1 MEILKRLPDSIQ
13 HKIVY
18 MVLEHPV
25 ATIFKKHIEIKRYTI
40 CSPPYTI
47 LQEYMIITDTENK
60 ADELRNRAVEIYS
73 CDNRERSDI
82 IDRKV
87 MAYKL
92 KFINEY
98 LKTAFIFYGK
108 RNGIIED

>member
-1 MEILKRLPDSIQ
+1 
-13 HKIVY
+13 
-18 MVLEHPV
+18 
-25 ATIFKKHIEIKRYTI
+25 
-40 CSPPYTI
+40 
-47 LQEYMIITDTENK
+47 MIITDTENK

-73 CDNRERSDI
+73 CDNKERSDI